1 MILNALARSGV
12 RDSELVAHLLH
23 TMLAHGL
30 VAGSHYSRQ
39 PSTPPPPPSR
49 SRSPGTSGG
58 IDAQSVSMAL
68 HAVAALNMPEVL
80 VGEEVCL
87 LLQELLASPPQAH
100 AAVGV
105 ANIAWAVA
113 VLSVPRELKR
123 SVRKWLFAG
132 AGLHAHTAV
141 MDRDSLQQVQQF
153 LLDCALADST
163 DLIGGNLM
171 GSNNSYDS
179 SSLASHKSSSSS
191 SPSGAST
198 WTLKD
203 IRKERLKV
211 MTAAMSAPSFL
222 DSQTLS
228 YSISPTGT
236 RAREQSA
243 ERANNA
249 AITYDT
255 GLSYTA
261 DHSGA
266 TVVRAG
272 EPPSAS
278 PRSPHQM
285 SAARPLASKPT
296 KRKQKAAAQET
307 HKNPAASLAPASL
320 EEASKSLEDG
330 SKDADCASTGQARSS
345 PNAST
350 PASEVPKDKDLTRLQ
365 EQATEARADA
375 AQRHRADAS
384 HAQETA
390 SRSPHASSPGPHPTH
405 PQPAS
410 RSSATVI
417 RLSEVKED
425 GVYYVA
431 PPPVTPLDLYDDL
444 PPVTPAG
451 GGAGEQ
457 NDTQVLAK
465 VGAGGELDTG
475 RRAKYAGRGGGKVG
489 GRQGRADVTVS
500 ELQEDVARTLR
511 AMGYHVEVEV
521 LVRMP
526 ARHSLYMHASR
537 PGSYDSIYACLSC
550 NTYAQGLGYL

>member
-1 MILNALARSGV
+1 MILNALARGGV
-12 RDSELVAHLLH
+12 RDTELVAHLLH

-39 PSTPPPPPSR
+39 PSTPSPPPSR
-49 SRSPGTSGG
+49 SRSPGRSGG

-68 HAVAALNMPEVL
+68 HAVAALNLPEVL
-80 VGEEVCL
+80 VGKEVCWL
-87 LLQELLASPPQAH
+87 LEELLASPPQAH

-123 SVRKWLFAG
+123 SVRKWLFAE

-163 DLIGGNLM
+163 DLIGSNLM
-171 GSNNSYDS
+171 GSNNNSYDS

-243 ERANNA
+243 DRANNA

-266 TVVRAG
+266 TEVRAG

-285 SAARPLASKPT
+285 SAARPLASNPT
-296 KRKQKAAAQET
+296 KRKKKAAAQET
-307 HKNPAASLAPASL
+307 QKDPALSLEPASL
-320 EEASKSLEDG
+320 EEAAKSLEDG

-350 PASEVPKDKDLTRLQ
+350 THPDASTPASEAPKDKDLTRLQ
-365 EQATEARADA
+365 EQATEVGADA
-375 AQRHRADAS
+375 TQRHRADAS
-384 HAQETA
+384 DAGEAA
-390 SRSPHASSPGPHPTH
+390 SRSLHASSHGPQPTH

-410 RSSATVI
+410 HSSATVI

-425 GVYYVA
+425 CVYYVA
-431 PPPVTPLDLYDDL
+431 PPPVTPLDLYLDL

-451 GGAGEQ
+451 GGAREQ

-475 RRAKYAGRGGGKVG
+475 RRGQYAGRGGGKVG
-489 GRQGRADVTVS
+489 GRGRAGVTVS

-521 LVRMP
+521 LVRLS
-526 ARHSLYMHASR
+526 ARSLYMHASS
-537 PGSYDSIYACLSC
+537 PGPYDSIDACRSC
-550 NTYAQGLGYL
+550 NTHA